1 MKKLTKYQKKGE
13 VKRPSSDRY
22 FQVVDDN
29 TIGSTTG
36 YDIIKRPTP
45 ISSDSLAKERFADTI
60 RNNRDKGMDR
70 RGTGKDMDPGF
81 KRPSKPKPEIPREV
95 LDELFKNAP
104 KPYKKGGTVTALNKV
119 QEMYSKKKK

>member
-1 MKKLTKYQKKGE
+1 MKKMKKYQKGSQ
-13 VKRPSSDRY
+13 VQRPQSTKD

-29 TIGSTTG
+29 TLGSTTG

>member
-1 MKKLTKYQKKGE
+1 MKKMKKYQKGGSQ

-36 YDIIKRPTP
+36 YRMIKRPEP
-45 ISSDSLAKERFADTI
+45 ISSDSLAKERFADMQGPKPSSI
-60 RNNRDKGMDR
+60 NPPGFNPKNNRNI
-70 RGTGKDMDPGF
+70 DPGF
-81 KRPSKPKPEIPREV
+81 KPKSKPSLVTPM
-95 LDELFKNAP
+95 
-104 KPYKKGGTVTALNKV
+104 KKGGPVTALNKV